1 MSIVCGVDGCKN
13 GWVVVAKD
21 LRSGVITWS
30 SIQSFRELA
39 NHFPAP
45 QVIAVDIPIGLP
57 ASGSRECDVEA
68 RRLLGKPRSS
78 SVFPAPIR
86 PVLKASS
93 YKEASSLRFQA
104 ESKKM
109 SQQAWAIVPK
119 IIEVD
124 RALREKYFSQV
135 QVREIHPEVCFYH
148 LSGGRP
154 MFYGKKTSAGKME
167 RLAILKELYNDVPAA
182 LADKRRLKCSTDDVL
197 DAFAAL
203 WTAERIV
210 SGEFGQLP
218 LAPPNDGNGLRME
231 IVF

>member
-13 GWVVVAKD
+13 GWVVAAKD
-21 LRSGVITWS
+21 LGSGAVTWC

-45 QVIAVDIPIGLP
+45 QVIAVDIPIGLL
-57 ASGSRECDVEA
+57 ASGPRDCDVEA

-86 PVLKASS
+86 PVLEASS

-124 RALREKYFSQV
+124 RTLREKIFSQV
-135 QVREIHPEVCFYH
+135 QVREVHPEVCFYH
-148 LSGGRP
+148 LSGGNP
-154 MFYGKKTSAGKME
+154 MCHGKKTSAGKME
-167 RLAILKELYNDVPAA
+167 RLAILKELYSDVPKA

-210 SGEFGQLP
+210 TGTFGRLP
-218 LAPPNDGNGLRME
+218 KGSPIDGHGLRME
-231 IVF
+231 ILY